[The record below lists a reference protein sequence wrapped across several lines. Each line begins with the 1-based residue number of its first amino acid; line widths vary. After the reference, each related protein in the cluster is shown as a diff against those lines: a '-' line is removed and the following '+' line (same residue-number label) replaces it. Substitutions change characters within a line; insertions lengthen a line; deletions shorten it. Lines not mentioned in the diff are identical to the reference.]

1 MAYSD
6 IFQTS
11 AGKPVEGKSVPGIMS
26 PLELEYYD
34 RIWAIANPTGASA
47 IPGKSTAI
55 FLKKSG
61 LPVLQLGEIW
71 QISDHNCHG
80 YLDRHGFNVA
90 LKLIALAQDGHVPSA
105 GLLVLK
111 SNLPEFQGIDVPSS
125 SYLSPPT
132 EEPKISI
139 QEFFQRHAV
148 NGLLS
153 GDAAHDILSRSS
165 LPTDVLAKIW
175 DLADATGR
183 GSLDMTEFAV
193 ALYYTTKM
201 LEKKIITLPEA
212 VPEDVLRTC
221 REATEQF
228 NSQAPSLSPSRPLS
242 GLIPSTASE
251 YPGIGF
257 DYNAKQRQILSHFL
271 AQQEEQV
278 RIQKEYLEIFQKQQQ
293 EQARLLQEQQAL
305 LLRSSGIDGGLNGA
319 ASQAALP
326 TYLKAYLDQE
336 QQQTKNLQAYLSTQ
350 SAIFNPDPLRALLEA
365 GEGINPDILK
375 ILQGHREPNRFAL
388 SSTSNSNIANGYS
401 PRPASPAF
409 NVTGTLARK
418 TSTDFSSYPN
428 PANNTFPSS
437 PLLGHSS
444 LVASSFHPTL
454 QAMQKQ
460 QQQTYSQQFSYR
472 PLTASQ
478 APLSHLFQF
487 QQPVQQPVQHQQQ
500 QQQQP
505 FNIYQLQQP
514 LQLPS
519 DPQHYYQSSSLY
531 QPQQQQT
538 HQNSPLFQPHGINT
552 ALDPVRLASVNAGVS
567 SNVPSSSSTNT
578 VSYIPPHPRAP
589 QGDDGGAA
597 QGSYSLPPSPA
608 PPRSSQPQ
616 GPRAPQYREPIP
628 QEPVQPH
635 RAPQAL

>member
-125 SYLSPPT
+125 SYL
-132 EEPKISI
+132 
-139 QEFFQRHAV
+139 
-148 NGLLS
+148 
-153 GDAAHDILSRSS
+153 
-165 LPTDVLAKIW
+165 

-365 GEGINPDILK
+365 
-375 ILQGHREPNRFAL
+375 
-388 SSTSNSNIANGYS
+388 
-401 PRPASPAF
+401 
-409 NVTGTLARK
+409 V
-418 TSTDFSSYPN
+418 
-428 PANNTFPSS
+428 
-437 PLLGHSS
+437 LL
-444 LVASSFHPTL
+444 L
-454 QAMQKQ
+454 M
-460 QQQTYSQQFSYR
+460 
-472 PLTASQ
+472 
-478 APLSHLFQF
+478 
-487 QQPVQQPVQHQQQ
+487 
-500 QQQQP
+500 
-505 FNIYQLQQP
+505 
-514 LQLPS
+514 
-519 DPQHYYQSSSLY
+519 
-531 QPQQQQT
+531 
-538 HQNSPLFQPHGINT
+538 
-552 ALDPVRLASVNAGVS
+552 
-567 SNVPSSSSTNT
+567 
-578 VSYIPPHPRAP
+578 
-589 QGDDGGAA
+589 
-597 QGSYSLPPSPA
+597 
-608 PPRSSQPQ
+608 
-616 GPRAPQYREPIP
+616 
-628 QEPVQPH
+628 
-635 RAPQAL
+635 